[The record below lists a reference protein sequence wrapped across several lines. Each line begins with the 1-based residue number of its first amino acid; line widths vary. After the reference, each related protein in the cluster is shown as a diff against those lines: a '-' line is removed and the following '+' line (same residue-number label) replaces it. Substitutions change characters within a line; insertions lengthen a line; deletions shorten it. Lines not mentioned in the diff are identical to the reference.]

1 MRVQRLF
8 ILFISKAME
17 TEYWTLINALLSFVE
32 KGRVDAATL
41 KQARLSL
48 SVALDKCL
56 ACNLPTEG
64 TKRLIG
70 VLDSLYDKVSDN
82 E

>member
-1 MRVQRLF
+1 
-8 ILFISKAME
+8 ME
-17 TEYWTLINALLSFVE
+17 TEYWTLINALLSFIE

-41 KQARLSL
+41 KQASLSL
-48 SVALDKCL
+48 SVALDKRL
-56 ACNLPTEG
+56 TCNLPAEE

-70 VLDSLYDKVSDN
+70 VLNSLYDKVSDN